1 MAMMGDGSYG
11 SGRATDGGAWV
22 GRGREG
28 NWVLGGLTYS
38 RQLGF

>member
-11 SGRATDGGAWV
+11 NGGAVDDGVVWV

-38 RQLGF
+38 R